1 MSIFRAYSTLQE
13 RHISS
18 SNSRVNTVPVDLT
31 VTLLRC
37 ENHSRWN
44 TKVQQEKE
52 SQLAWIMQYSSR
64 LSRIL
69 LYSLITQR
77 NFNVG
82 PFCCYTVSVDAFCKL
97 WLYSTLKDVGRILTK
112 LPNRTMSN
120 DIRAVLRGS
129 WYTKT
134 SNHLNF

>member
-1 MSIFRAYSTLQE
+1 
-13 RHISS
+13 
-18 SNSRVNTVPVDLT
+18 
-31 VTLLRC
+31 
-37 ENHSRWN
+37 
-44 TKVQQEKE
+44 
-52 SQLAWIMQYSSR
+52 MQYSSR

-97 WLYSTLKDVGRILTK
+97 WLYSNLKDVGRILTK
-112 LPNRTMSN
+112 LPNRTMSS